1 MSCMDGHDKNWE
13 FFSIEELPLIT
24 QNNRL
29 KAAII
34 GIDQLKALLAKIQK
48 LENELAYYRQ
58 KSLEK
63 IDHFKVDKANLGVK
77 KFISWKEEGFN
88 PLDF

>member
-1 MSCMDGHDKNWE
+1 MYEEEEWG

-24 QNNRL
+24 QNNKL

-34 GIDQLKALLAKIQK
+34 GINQLKALLEKIQK

-58 KSLEK
+58 KELN
-63 IDHFKVDKANLGVK
+63 KVTFPQVVKTNSGVR